1 MKGKVL
7 LLIATTALTLL
18 ILTTSYAYWTDH
30 LSIVGEAGFEFR
42 LPVINDITIEDQS
55 HDEAP
60 DDIKR
65 SESLPDKTTAAT
77 EKDSE
82 KQGTIPEAPEEQ
94 VVDESTEFQ

>member
-18 ILTTSYAYWTDH
+18 ILTTSYGYWTDH

-55 HDEAP
+55 HDEAS
-60 DDIKR
+60 DDIER
-65 SESLPDKTTAAT
+65 SGALSDKTTVTT
-77 EKDSE
+77 EEDSE
-82 KQGTIPEAPEEQ
+82 QQDTIPEGSEEQ
-94 VVDESTEFQ
+94 GVDESTEFQ